1 MVAAIL
7 IRLLPYVQSVIPL
20 ISRVHSHEALP
31 QTTRSKLR
39 GLDLE
44 DLLHTT
50 AAYVK
55 EIKCDQPQLQPSV
68 LVALES
74 VERQLMM
81 VNEQLETLHEELD
94 AQTRWSAWFWSFVVS
109 PRDTERLVDEL
120 TINSS
125 ILRHR
130 LDLLFGIVRASPS
143 PQPLKTSTATIL

>member
-7 IRLLPYVQSVIPL
+7 LRLLPYVHSVIPL

-31 QTTRSKLR
+31 QSTRSKLR

-55 EIKCDQPQLQPSV
+55 EIKCDQTQLPASI

-74 VERQLMM
+74 VERQLML
-81 VNEQLETLHEELD
+81 VNEQLETLHEELEV
-94 AQTRWSAWFWSFVVS
+94 QTRWSAWFWSFVVS
-109 PRDTERLVDEL
+109 PRDTERLVSDL
-120 TINSS
+120 TLNSS
-125 ILRHR
+125 ILRYR
-130 LDLLFGIVRASPS
+130 LDLLFGIVRASPN
-143 PQPLKTSTATIL
+143 PQPSKMPSATML